1 MPFVLRKAPNRDLYW
16 VVNRETKK
24 KHSKEPLPKERAEAQ
39 RRALYAA
46 ENDMTGAGE
55 TYREKFYEAYKVEPK
70 SYSLEELSKIS
81 KVPKATLQEVYNR
94 GIGAYKTQ
102 PKSVRLQH
110 SFVKNVDAPMSAKLS
125 KEMWAMARVYSF
137 LMGNPKHDNDLRA
150 NRGGQITDEQIEKY
164 APTIQAALPE
174 FQAGPEPTHGAYE
187 RYKKGVEKARARGM
201 TTPLMSYDEW
211 ANTQRRREQGRQFAV
226 EATKEKV
233 ISELPNLIKGYEE
246 LEADPL
252 VSCPYDAKGN
262 VQKTSMRK
270 SECKAARDEWEK
282 INHPENY
289 YFFRPAVEG
298 LVKVGDFAAEN
309 ILPFVPGIGK
319 VVGEAYK
326 QFAPPESQFYE
337 DSLGKMISGR
347 GKVHYVARRVG
358 GRRIKGKGWFSSAI
372 QSVKRAATS
381 AYERAAAIFKGPRQ
395 DFSPSVRRTLAQ
407 VGNLP
412 VVEMVIRRDPIQSLL
427 NKALNVISLGR
438 WDQLRKEYNYDEL
451 FHLGVEVTVRL
462 SESNNYT
469 RRYVI
474 EKNEVI
480 NVSPAKAYTD
490 KTQTW
495 RVPMAGST
503 TIDTLL
509 ANTKL
514 VMGANFFPYDP
525 FKNNC
530 QDFIWSLLV
539 ANGYA
544 TPELKSVV
552 KQPMEDLVSKLPGFT
567 GKIAR
572 AVTDV
577 GALANIAI
585 EGKGRRGGRRDPEKD
600 EELIERA
607 AQLGEEALEPI
618 AEPATIPPIIELTPE
633 ELVEQEEK
641 NERFMDAFRYIV
653 GILKIYKNINVIG
666 PSDYAIAE
674 GSLPENERAE
684 WREAFDGFLETLE
697 LGPDGTILTD
707 LSMVPASTIQ
717 SFTGSPDLSMLNQLY
732 GQGRST
738 ATPLQRAITTRN
750 ALVAEIEAARKTY
763 DLAKSV
769 GDEPTAAYM
778 AQAYNSMVKDLQKED
793 ARFGFRVLPG
803 IAPGAAADWSMPP
816 KKGSG
821 KRGGMRRQDVDV
833 PAAAARLQ
841 REINLTPEYQR
852 AVERRRNVVSGVS
865 ALLGILPT
873 ALGVYF
879 GTENIPATIAAS
891 AVATF
896 ASVLGG
902 HAVDERRRRRQEQ
915 RQNEA
920 AIRDYMNS
928 LETTPVAT
936 EEGVAYVDPANP
948 SQVFVVEPGQPPAEA
963 VAESTEHVAIPVSVP
978 TESGTFSVENPMRRG
993 RGKCTCPPGRKTP
1006 FQLQLKTAGV
1016 CPQKYLE
1023 LARRVAKKAGYNPE
1037 DVEFSDN
1044 LDKKLMTYNQAGRRV
1059 HFGAVGSGDFLLHSL
1074 EGNKK
1079 LADEKRDSYL
1089 ARALKIKGKWRDDR
1103 YSPNM
1108 LAIQILWDKK
1118 N

>member
-1 MPFVLRKAPNRDLYW
+1 MPYVLRKAPNRDLYW
-16 VVNRETKK
+16 VVNRDTKT

-46 ENDMTGAGE
+46 ENDMKGAGE

-81 KVPKATLQEVYNR
+81 KVPKSILQEVYNR

-150 NRGGQITDEQIEKY
+150 NRGGQITEEQIDKY

-174 FQAGPEPTHGAYE
+174 FQPGPEPTHGAYE
-187 RYKKGVEKARARGM
+187 RYKKGVEKSRARGM

-211 ANTQRRREQGRQFAV
+211 ANLQRNREEGRQFAV
-226 EATKEKV
+226 DATKQKV

-252 VSCPYDAKGN
+252 VMCPYDAKGT

-309 ILPFVPGIGK
+309 LLSVMPGIGQ

-326 QFAPPESQFYE
+326 QFAPPESKFYE
-337 DSLGKMISGR
+337 GSLGQMISGR

-358 GRRIKGKGWFSSAI
+358 GRRVRQIRGRGWFKSAWE
-372 QSVKRAATS
+372 SAKRFATG
-381 AYERAAAIFKGPRQ
+381 AYERAAAVFKGPRQ
-395 DFSPSVRRTLAQ
+395 DFSPSVRNTLAQ

-427 NKALNVISLGR
+427 NKALNIISLGR
-438 WDQLRKEYNYDEL
+438 WDALRKEYNYDEL

-495 RVPMAGST
+495 RVPMAGTT

-514 VMGANFFPYDP
+514 IMGANFFPYDP

-530 QDFIWSLLV
+530 QDFIWSLLT

-544 TPELKSVV
+544 TPELKAVV

-577 GALANIAI
+577 GAIANVAL
-585 EGKGRRGGRRDPEKD
+585 EGQGRRGGRKD
-600 EELIERA
+600 FEGEAIRKEIAEETAARKAAERA
-607 AQLGEEALEPI
+607 AA
-618 AEPATIPPIIELTPE
+618 
-633 ELVEQEEK
+633 K
-641 NERFMDAFRYIV
+641 KSRFDDASRYIFDR
-653 GILKIYKNINVIG
+653 LKIYKNINAVG
-666 PSDYAIAE
+666 PSDYEVAA
-674 GSLPENERAE
+674 GSLPADERDE
-684 WREAFDGFLETLE
+684 WRESFDELLTTLD
-697 LGPDGTILTD
+697 LNPAGDILTD
-707 LSMVPASTIQ
+707 LSGIPPSTIETP
-717 SFTGSPDLSMLNQLY
+717 SIDLSMLAALQ
-732 GQGRST
+732 GQGREKP
-738 ATPLQRAITTRN
+738 TPLERMVQGRN
-750 ALVAEIEAARKTY
+750 TVLSEIDAATKTY
-763 DLAKSV
+763 YLAKEV
-769 GDEPTAAYM
+769 GDEETAANM
-778 AQAYNSMVKDLQKED
+778 KDAVKDMKRKLKQGMEF
-793 ARFGFRVLPG
+793 ARFRLLPAM
-803 IAPGAAADWSMPP
+803 APGAAADWSMPP
-816 KKGSG
+816 NKGSG
-821 KRGGMRRQDVDV
+821 KRGGMRRQAVDV

-841 REINLTPEYQR
+841 SEINRDPAYQR
-852 AVERRRNVVSGVS
+852 AVERRRNVVSALSGV
-865 ALLGILPT
+865 AGILPT
-873 ALGVYF
+873 AIGVYL

-896 ASVLGG
+896 ASVLGSL
-902 HAVDERRRRRQEQ
+902 AVDERRRRRQEQ
-915 RQNEA
+915 RRNEA

-928 LETTPVAT
+928 LETTPAAS

-978 TESGTFSVENPMRRG
+978 TEPGTFSVENPMRRG

-1118 N
+1118 R

>member
-16 VVNRETKK
+16 VVNRDTKK

-39 RRALYAA
+39 MKALYAA
-46 ENDMTGAGE
+46 ENDMTGAGK

-70 SYSLEELSKIS
+70 SYSLDELSKIS
-81 KVPKATLQEVYNR
+81 KVPKSTLQEVYNR

-211 ANTQRRREQGRQFAV
+211 ANQQRSRDEGRQFAV
-226 EATKEKV
+226 EATKKKV

-246 LEADPL
+246 LEADPI
-252 VSCPYDAKGN
+252 VACPYDAKGT
-262 VQKTSMRK
+262 VRKTSMRK
-270 SECKAARDEWEK
+270 SECKAARDAWEK

-309 ILPFVPGIGK
+309 ILPLVPGIGK

-381 AYERAAAIFKGPRQ
+381 AYERAAAVFKGPRQ
-395 DFSPSVRRTLAQ
+395 DFPPSVRRTLAQ
-407 VGNLP
+407 VGSLP

-427 NKALNVISLGR
+427 NKALNVISLGS
-438 WDQLRKEYNYDEL
+438 WDRLRKEYNYDEL

-514 VMGANFFPYDP
+514 IMGANFFPYDP

-530 QDFIWSLLV
+530 QDFIWSLLT

-544 TPELKSVV
+544 TPELKAVV

-567 GKIAR
+567 GKIAK

-577 GALANIAI
+577 GAIANV
-585 EGKGRRGGRRDPEKD
+585 
-600 EELIERA
+600 
-607 AQLGEEALEPI
+607 ALE
-618 AEPATIPPIIELTPE
+618 
-633 ELVEQEEK
+633 
-641 NERFMDAFRYIV
+641 
-653 GILKIYKNINVIG
+653 
-666 PSDYAIAE
+666 
-674 GSLPENERAE
+674 
-684 WREAFDGFLETLE
+684 
-697 LGPDGTILTD
+697 
-707 LSMVPASTIQ
+707 
-717 SFTGSPDLSMLNQLY
+717 
-732 GQGRST
+732 GQGT
-738 ATPLQRAITTRN
+738 
-750 ALVAEIEAARKTY
+750 
-763 DLAKSV
+763 
-769 GDEPTAAYM
+769 
-778 AQAYNSMVKDLQKED
+778 
-793 ARFGFRVLPG
+793 
-803 IAPGAAADWSMPP
+803 
-816 KKGSG
+816 
-821 KRGGMRRQDVDV
+821 RGGMRRQAVDV

-841 REINLTPEYQR
+841 REINLIPEYQR
-852 AVERRRNVVSGVS
+852 DVERRRNIVT
-865 ALLGILPT
+865 LLGSLGGLLPAAIGT
-873 ALGVYF
+873 YL
-879 GTENIPATIAAS
+879 GTENIPATIGVS
-891 AVATF
+891 TVATF
-896 ASVLGG
+896 ASMLGSLV
-902 HAVDERRRRRQEQ
+902 VDERRRRRQEQ
-915 RQNEA
+915 RRNEA

-936 EEGVAYVDPANP
+936 EPEVAYFDPDNP
-948 SQVFVVEPGQPPAEA
+948 SYIYLVPRQPPAEA
-963 VAESTEHVAIPVSVP
+963 VAESTEHVAIPVSDP
-978 TESGTFSVENPMRRG
+978 TEPGTFTVENPMRRG
-993 RGKCTCPPGRKTP
+993 RGKCTSPPGRKTP

-1079 LADEKRDSYL
+1079 LAEEKRDSYL

-1118 N
+1118 R